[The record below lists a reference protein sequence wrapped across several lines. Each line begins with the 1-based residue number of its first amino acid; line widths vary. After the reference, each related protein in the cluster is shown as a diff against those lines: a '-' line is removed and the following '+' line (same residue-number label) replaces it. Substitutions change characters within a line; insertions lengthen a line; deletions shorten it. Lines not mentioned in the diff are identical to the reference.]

1 MRKRLRG
8 IQRQVAQTRPTA
20 TDVARAAGVSTAT
33 VSRAMQR
40 DGVVSQETRERVL
53 EIAASLRYRPNNIA
67 RGLARRQNSLIGV
80 VVGDI
85 TNPFYP
91 EVIERLTKR
100 LTNAGLHTM
109 LVNMVDGIDI
119 EETLAPLLEY
129 QVKAAV
135 FVAAPYTSDACDIC
149 RSHHIPSFLLNR
161 SVRRNDITSVTC
173 DNLAGGRLVAE
184 LLINAGHQKLA
195 YISGRPDTSTN
206 RDRAKGFSD
215 VLRESGHG
223 PCIIEPGGT
232 YSYEGGYNAALRLIR
247 AQHEVDAVFC
257 ANDIIAL
264 GALDALRHAL
274 GMKVPNDISVI
285 GFDDIAAA
293 SWPAYDLTTVRQP
306 LERMI
311 DVLVSAILRGDG
323 GESEKKSGLVA
334 IPGELVARSSAR
346 LSERPAAPALPLGTL
361 GAGIE

>member
-1 MRKRLRG
+1 M
-8 IQRQVAQTRPTA
+8 
-20 TDVARAAGVSTAT
+20 DVAKAAGVSTAT

-40 DGVVSQETRERVL
+40 DGVVSPATREKVL
-53 EIAASLRYRPNNIA
+53 EIAASLRYRPNNLA

-109 LVNMVDGIDI
+109 LVNMVDGVDI
-119 EETLAPLLEY
+119 EETLSPLLAY
-129 QVKAAV
+129 QVKATV
-135 FVAAPYTSDACDIC
+135 FVAAPYTSDACEIC
-149 RSHHIPSFLLNR
+149 RSHDIPCFLLNR
-161 SVRRNDITSVTC
+161 YVRRRDITSVTC

-184 LLINAGHQKLA
+184 LLLNAGHRKLA

-215 VLRESGHG
+215 ALRDRGHP
-223 PCIIEPGGT
+223 PCIIEPGGA
-232 YSYEGGYNAALRLIR
+232 YSYEAGYKAALRLIP
-247 AQHEVDAVFC
+247 AQHEIDAVFC
-257 ANDIIAL
+257 ANDIVAL

-293 SWPAYDLTTVRQP
+293 SWPAYDLTTIRQP

-311 DVLVSAILRGDG
+311 DVLVSAILRGDAAD
-323 GESEKKSGLVA
+323 SDKKPGLVA

-346 LSERPAAPALPLGTL
+346 LSERPAASSHPLRTT
-361 GAGIE
+361 GAGIDRLATQR